1 MQIIGFYL
9 TKISTSKSQ
18 NFKQVTNINTDVEFL
33 NLEKDK
39 VDFLK
44 DAEAIRVSFK
54 FSVNYYNEQQFK
66 QIENEQKESK
76 GKNKKEDQTDKDG
89 EVIFE
94 GNILLSTNQEEAKN
108 LLDSW
113 KTKNIPDGIK
123 VPIFNLILKK
133 CTTKAL
139 DLEDQVS
146 LPYHLQLPSIQ
157 LEQKETISTKE

>member
-18 NFKQVTNINTDVEFL
+18 NFKQVSNINTDVEFL

-44 DAEAIRVSFK
+44 ELEAIRVYFK
-54 FSVNYYNEQQFK
+54 FSVNYYNEEQFRQTEK
-66 QIENEQKESK
+66 EQK
-76 GKNKKEDQTDKDG
+76 GKNKKEEQTNNDG

-94 GNILLSTNQEEAKN
+94 GNILLSANQEEAKN
-108 LLDSW
+108 LLESW
-113 KTKNIPDGIK
+113 KTKDIPDGIK
-123 VPIFNLILKK
+123 VPIFNLILRK

-139 DLEDQVS
+139 DLEDQVN

-157 LEQKETISTKE
+157 VEQKEAKSTEK

>member
-9 TKISTSKSQ
+9 TKISVSKSQ

-66 QIENEQKESK
+66 QIENEQK
-76 GKNKKEDQTDKDG
+76 GKNKNLVQNNKDG

-94 GNILLSTNQEEAKN
+94 GNILLSANQEEAKN
-108 LLDSW
+108 LLESW
-113 KTKNIPDGIK
+113 KTKDIPDGIK

-133 CTTKAL
+133 CTTKAI
-139 DLEDQVS
+139 DLEDQVN

-157 LEQKETISTKE
+157 LDQTEPKSAKE